1 MWVQEDLLLNGLKI
15 IQDDNL
21 YKFTSDAVILS
32 KFARVKN
39 NDVVADLCSGSGIVG
54 IHLYGENA
62 DKIKSVTL
70 FEMQTPLFEM
80 SKKSIELNGLTKK
93 FLAINTKLQDISN
106 EYFGKFSLVVCNPP
120 YMQAG
125 KGFSDKSPIID
136 LCKREITL
144 SLKELVVAISKVL
157 KFGGRCCVV
166 YRADRLVD
174 MLVTMREYNI
184 EPKRLQMVNA
194 KGKKE
199 PYLVLVEG
207 VKGGKS
213 GLKVMSP
220 IEN

>member
-80 SKKSIELNGLTKK
+80 SKKSIELNGLTNK

>member
-80 SKKSIELNGLTKK
+80 SKKSIELNGLTNK

-125 KGFSDKSPIID
+125 KGA
-136 LCKREITL
+136 C
-144 SLKELVVAISKVL
+144 
-157 KFGGRCCVV
+157 
-166 YRADRLVD
+166 
-174 MLVTMREYNI
+174 
-184 EPKRLQMVNA
+184 RLQ
-194 KGKKE
+194 
-199 PYLVLVEG
+199 
-207 VKGGKS
+207 
-213 GLKVMSP
+213 GLLPSQRMQ
-220 IEN
+220 IQR